1 MIKRIL
7 SIALVLLMAVSLA
20 ACDRGIVRDTREAIE
35 SMLPD
40 MTPAPVETTDPTAT
54 LPPVETPPDGTDL
67 PDVFADPEA

>member
-20 ACDRGIVRDTREAIE
+20 ACDTREAIE

-67 PDVFADPEA
+67 PDVSADPEA